1 MNNRNDPH
9 DTAHPLEK
17 WLNYTAVTLCSLI
30 SVLQWQAVSQ
40 QDESGLL
47 ATTILVLISIG
58 SLLWDKRRSLRV
70 YSSLTSSLAS
80 SWISSLIGFLLI
92 LLVLLRSLTPSGY
105 QPQISLV
112 IAGVGLGLLVSG
124 YQGLIQYWRELTIAS
139 LLLMNPILTAL
150 LQAVNLP
157 LMTASFSTLVLSILG
172 FNAQQQGLF
181 ILLPSGRVEVY
192 GACSGVE
199 SIVQMFNLAIILALV
214 LPAKLW
220 VKWISF
226 GLAPSIGF
234 CVNALRVALLTFL
247 ISRSNLNAFHYW
259 HDDPN
264 ASSVFFLIAAALL
277 LTFYY
282 IVYNISTAKLQTS

>member
-1 MNNRNDPH
+1 MNNRNDPS

-17 WLNYTAVTLCSLI
+17 WLNYAAVALCSLI
-30 SVLQWQAVSQ
+30 SILQWQAVSQ
-40 QDESGLL
+40 RDESGLL

-70 YSSLTSSLAS
+70 YSS
-80 SWISSLIGFLLI
+80 WVSSLIGFMLI

-112 IAGVGLGLLVSG
+112 MAGVGLGLLVSG
-124 YQGLIQYWRELTIAS
+124 FQGLIQYWRELTIAS
-139 LLLMNPILTAL
+139 LLIVDPILTAL
-150 LQAVNLP
+150 LQAINLP

-181 ILLPSGRVEVY
+181 ILLPNGRVEVY

-199 SIVQMFNLAIILALV
+199 SMVQMFNLAIILALI
-214 LPAKLW
+214 LRSKLW

-234 CVNALRVALLTFL
+234 CVNSLRVALLTFL
-247 ISRSNLNAFHYW
+247 ISRSNVNAFHYW

-282 IVYNISTAKLQTS
+282 SCLQYFKGKAAQTS